1 MKGSQY
7 LTTIQ
12 SGANRFNSLPT
23 LSQFSGLMVLMD
35 SLILRSA
42 GLASLEYWVLPG
54 KRKDGYC
61 KEKVYSKQLKPED

>member
-1 MKGSQY
+1 
-7 LTTIQ
+7 
-12 SGANRFNSLPT
+12 
-23 LSQFSGLMVLMD
+23 MVLMA

-54 KRKDGYC
+54 KRKEGYC